1 MKTFGKVVLIFVAIF
16 LLMQVV
22 VIFAIVASK
31 WIPPR
36 TVLTLRLSGDIPEQA
51 PQDPFSQLF
60 GGRALTV
67 AEIAEALDRARTDS
81 RIAGVELRIADTS
94 MNMGKIQEIR
104 DKLVEF
110 NSSGKFS
117 VAYLEYASNAS
128 YYLASASATVFLL
141 PMSEVDVHGW
151 MASTTFMRGTFEK
164 LGIHPDFYHI
174 GAYKNATNVYT
185 ETRYTAEH
193 REATEELLK
202 DWYGQFLAGIA
213 SDRAMKVEQAKA
225 AIEKGPFTS
234 EEALA
239 HGLVDHLGYLDE
251 VREVV
256 REKAKGSD
264 RRMTVREYLRRSQ
277 KSGRTK
283 LAVIVATGVILP
295 GSSGADPLGGQVM
308 GSDTIAE
315 QFRAAREDGSIKAV
329 VLRVDSPGGSAFSSE
344 VIRREVELTERSKP
358 VVVSMSDVAA
368 SGGYWISMSAAR
380 IVAEPG
386 TVTGSIGV
394 LTGKFNL
401 VGLYSKLGL
410 TKDFIALS
418 ENSTIDYPFQNF
430 TPAQRESIL
439 RTMHETYQNFIQGVA
454 AGRHMKPEA
463 VDRIG
468 QGHIWSG
475 ARAKEL
481 GLVDEL
487 GGLDTAVQAA
497 KKLARIPRSES
508 VELIYLP
515 RPKGFFEMLAGL
527 SNDATASYPQV
538 SLRGLFGRL
547 ESLMRLP
554 VWALEPAVPQ
564 VE

>member
-1 MKTFGKVVLIFVAIF
+1 MKTFGKVVLILVAVF
-16 LLMQVV
+16 LVIQAV
-22 VIFAIVASK
+22 VILAVVASK
-31 WIPPR
+31 WIAPE
-36 TVLTLRLSGDIPEQA
+36 TALTLRLSGDIPEQP
-51 PQDPFSQLF
+51 PQDPFSELF

-67 AEIAEALDRARTDS
+67 AEIADALDRARTDS
-81 RIAGVELRIADTS
+81 RISGLELRIADTS

-104 DKLVEF
+104 DKLTEF
-110 NSSGKFS
+110 NSTGKFS
-117 VAYLEYASNAS
+117 VAYLEYATNAS
-128 YYLASASATVFLL
+128 YYLASACGTVFLL
-141 PMSEVDVHGW
+141 PKSQVDVHGW
-151 MASTTFMRGTFEK
+151 MASTTFMRGTFDK
-164 LGIHPDFYHI
+164 LGIHPDFFHI

-185 ETRYTAEH
+185 ETKYTAEH

-213 SDRAMKVEQAKA
+213 SDRALKVEQAKA
-225 AIEKGPFTS
+225 AIERGPFTS
-234 EEALA
+234 EEALSEK
-239 HGLVDHLGYLDE
+239 LVDHLGYLDE
-251 VREVV
+251 EREYV

-264 RRMTVREYLRRSQ
+264 RRMSVREYLRRSD
-277 KSGRTK
+277 KSGRAK
-283 LAVIVATGVILP
+283 LAVIYATGVIVP
-295 GSSGADPLGGQVM
+295 GSSGVDPLGGEVM

-315 QFRAAREDGSIKAV
+315 QFRTAREDGSIKAV

-401 VGLYSKLGL
+401 AGLYSKLGL

-430 TPAQRESIL
+430 TPVQRETIL
-439 RTMHETYQNFIQGVA
+439 RTMRETYQSFIRGVS

-475 ARAKEL
+475 ARGKDL

-497 KKLARIPRSES
+497 KVLAHIPRNES
-508 VELIYLP
+508 VELIFLP
-515 RPKGFFEMLAGL
+515 RPKNFFEMLAGL
-527 SNDATASYPQV
+527 SNGATASYPQL
-538 SLRGLFGRL
+538 SLREWFGRL